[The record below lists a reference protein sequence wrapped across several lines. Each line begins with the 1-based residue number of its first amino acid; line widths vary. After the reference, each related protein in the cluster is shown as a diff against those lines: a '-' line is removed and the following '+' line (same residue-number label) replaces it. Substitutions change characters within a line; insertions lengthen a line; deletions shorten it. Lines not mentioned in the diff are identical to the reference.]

1 MLRFIVRRLGLAVVT
16 LLLLSVIV
24 FAISNVLP
32 QNVGRSILG
41 PFAPQESVDALN
53 ARLGTDRPLHVQYV
67 DLLKGMV
74 TFDFGESYQGGQP
87 VGGMIKATLQNSAKL
102 ALLALALT
110 VPLGIAGGTLAALRR
125 DGIVDRVIVMLG
137 LAGSS
142 IPEFVTAT
150 FLIVLLG
157 LQLPVL
163 PTLATWP
170 PGAGVLT
177 QIEHLL
183 MPAFALVLVYFG
195 YIARMTR
202 AGMIVA
208 LDSDYTRT
216 AVMKGLSQ
224 EKVIRRHV
232 LRNALIP
239 TVAVIATQIGYLFGG
254 LLAVELIFNLNGL
267 GRLLVTSAKA
277 KDLPV
282 LQAGVLVIAII
293 YMFATLIADLVIS
306 WLNPRIR
313 LAAERA

>member
-1 MLRFIVRRLGLAVVT
+1 MLRFIARRLALAVIT

-24 FAISNVLP
+24 FLISNVLP

-41 PFAPQESVDALN
+41 PFAPEESVVALN
-53 ARLGTDRPLHVQYV
+53 KRLGTDRPRIEQYV
-67 DLLKGMV
+67 DLLKGMA
-74 TFDFGESYQGGQP
+74 TFDFGESYRGGQP
-87 VGGMIKATLQNSAKL
+87 VGQMIKDTLENSAKL
-102 ALLALALT
+102 AALALALM
-110 VPLGIAGGTLAALRR
+110 VPLGIAGGAIAALRR
-125 DGIVDRVIVMLG
+125 DSLLDRTIVMLG

-150 FLIVLLG
+150 FLIVILG
-157 LQLPVL
+157 LQLGLL
-163 PTLATWP
+163 PTLATAP
-170 PGAGVLT
+170 PDANVVV

-183 MPAFALVLVYFG
+183 MPALALVLVYFG
-195 YIARMTR
+195 YIARMAR

-208 LDSDYTRT
+208 LESDYTRT
-216 AVMKGLSQ
+216 AVMKGLSRTQ
-224 EKVIRRHV
+224 VIRKHV
-232 LRNALIP
+232 LRNALLP
-239 TVAVIATQIGYLFGG
+239 TVAVVATQIGYLFGG

-293 YMFATLIADLVIS
+293 YMFATLLADLIIS

-313 LAAERA
+313 LTAERT

>member
-1 MLRFIVRRLGLAVVT
+1 MLRFIARRLALALIT
-16 LLLLSVIV
+16 LFLLSVIV

-41 PFAPQESVDALN
+41 PFAPEESVVALN
-53 ARLGTDRPLHVQYV
+53 ERLGTDRPRIEQYV

-74 TFDFGESYQGGQP
+74 TFDFGESYRGGQP
-87 VGGMIKATLQNSAKL
+87 VGELIKATLQNSAKL
-102 ALLALALT
+102 AVLALALI
-110 VPLGIAGGTLAALRR
+110 VPLGIAGGTVAALRR
-125 DGIVDRVIVMLG
+125 DSLLDRVIVMLG

-150 FLIVLLG
+150 FLIMILG
-157 LQLPVL
+157 LQLHLL
-163 PTLATWP
+163 PTLATAP
-170 PGAGVLT
+170 PDAGVLV

-183 MPAFALVLVYFG
+183 MPALALVLVYFG
-195 YIARMTR
+195 YIARMAR

-216 AVMKGLSQ
+216 AVMKGLSSTQ
-224 EKVIRRHV
+224 VIRRHV
-232 LRNALIP
+232 LRNALLP
-239 TVAVIATQIGYLFGG
+239 TIAVVATQIGYLFGG

-282 LQAGVLVIAII
+282 LQAGVLVIGVI
-293 YMFATLIADLVIS
+293 YMFATLLADILIS

-313 LAAERA
+313 LTAEQS